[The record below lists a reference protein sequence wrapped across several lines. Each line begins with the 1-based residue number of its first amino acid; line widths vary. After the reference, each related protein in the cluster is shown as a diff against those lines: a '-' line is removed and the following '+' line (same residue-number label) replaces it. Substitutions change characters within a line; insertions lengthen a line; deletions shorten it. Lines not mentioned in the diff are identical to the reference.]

1 MIEEEFNIPPDKVN
15 VTLVMCQVVA
25 FYHLVKAV
33 DNGSK
38 IQYYLKQNALDAL
51 TYWVSFILLP
61 TSF

>member
-25 FYHLVKAV
+25 LYHLVKAV

-51 TYWVSFILLP
+51 VYWVSFILLP
-61 TSF
+61 TSC